1 MIGVSDSGH
10 NAIIILYFHYDG
22 DRELTDVHG
31 HVYLANIS
39 KILTNLHFTCVPMH
53 IRTCILYCVLN
64 IRVPSCTYVH
74 VSFVE
79 DD

>member
-22 DRELTDVHG
+22 DRELTNVHG

-39 KILTNLHFTCVPMH
+39 KISTNLLFYMCTYAHMYMH
-53 IRTCILYCVLN
+53 IILCA
-64 IRVPSCTYVH
+64 
-74 VSFVE
+74 
-79 DD
+79 